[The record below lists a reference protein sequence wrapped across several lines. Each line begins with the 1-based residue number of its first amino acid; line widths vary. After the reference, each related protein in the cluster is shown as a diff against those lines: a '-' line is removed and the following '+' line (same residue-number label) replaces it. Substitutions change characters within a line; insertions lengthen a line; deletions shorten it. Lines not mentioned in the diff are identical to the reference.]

1 MLSPRFSTVLAIGVC
16 VATMACG
23 STSPTAPRGSSSFFG
38 LGGAVIT
45 GHVNGA
51 PVRATAQ
58 SVNAGPL
65 ASTTATVTIVGTD
78 ITSSI
83 DGQGN
88 FQLTGVPP
96 GDVTLKFTSNG
107 ASATITLQGVATGD
121 RIHIVVT
128 LSGSSA
134 KLEDEDREHDDDEDD
149 DDDEEEDNEVKG
161 IVAGRGGDCPVINFT
176 VNGVKVSTTMMT
188 KFEAPCGQ
196 IVNGKKVEVEGVLQ
210 PDGSIVATEV
220 EFD

>member
-1 MLSPRFSTVLAIGVC
+1 MLFPRLSVVIAIGAC
-16 VATMACG
+16 VTAVACG
-23 STSPTAPRGSSSFFG
+23 STSPTAPGSSSRFFG

-45 GHVNGA
+45 GHVNGI
-51 PVRATAQ
+51 PVAATSQ
-58 SVNAGPL
+58 STGVEAL

-78 ITSSI
+78 ITTAI

-107 ASATITLQGVATGD
+107 ASATITLQGVGVGD

-128 LSGSSA
+128 LNGNSA
-134 KLEDEDREHDDDEDD
+134 RLDDEHRDDDDGDD
-149 DDDEEEDNEVKG
+149 DDDNEIEG
-161 IVAGRGGDCPVINFT
+161 LVAGLMGVCPAITFT
-176 VNGVKVSTTMMT
+176 VNGVTVTTSMVT
-188 KFEAPCGQ
+188 RFEAPCSQ
-196 IVNGKKVEVEGVLQ
+196 ITNGRRVEVDGMRQ
-210 PDGSIVATEV
+210 PNGSIAATEV